1 MWRPTRK
8 VGFAPFFQ
16 IAFYCSN
23 EPPTRIGISAL
34 CPKPSFL
41 SVNMAETR
49 ILFII
54 VVRRK
59 YHLEACEDT
68 FHKKR
73 GYRRSLSVG
82 RRPLSPCC
90 SLIGWLP
97 TSHLSANQRRANRPG
112 ERGGEK
118 GAAITIG
125 FLSSSDAFVCVV
137 RKVCL
142 RFYF

>member
-1 MWRPTRK
+1 M
-8 VGFAPFFQ
+8 GHAPFFQ
-16 IAFYCSN
+16 ITFYCSN
-23 EPPTRIGISAL
+23 GLLRYSTFIARF
-34 CPKPSFL
+34 PKPTFL